1 MYEGRLKTVFLIDQ
15 TVYQTGLVWS
25 EWSGLIRVSSGLD
38 RLDHL
43 SSSSDGLNHYLN
55 LAQTV

>member
-1 MYEGRLKTVFLIDQ
+1 MFLIDQ

-25 EWSGLIRVSSGLD
+25 EWSGLIRISSGLD

-43 SSSSDGLNHYLN
+43 TSGSDGLDGLLDGLSYNLN